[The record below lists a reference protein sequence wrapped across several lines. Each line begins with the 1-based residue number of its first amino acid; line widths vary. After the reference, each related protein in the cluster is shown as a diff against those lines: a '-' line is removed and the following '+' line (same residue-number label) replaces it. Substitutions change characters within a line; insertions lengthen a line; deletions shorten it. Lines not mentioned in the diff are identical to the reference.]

1 MTVEKKILNSK
12 RIASRMSQI
21 RPSGLRKLFDLEH
34 KIAKSSSLKI
44 LSFGLGNLNIP
55 TMPEII
61 NQLKIALDDPLS
73 HRYSPNAGLL
83 ELREALVAR
92 YKTKYHLDYSIDQIV
107 VTSGCLEALIDTF
120 FALINPGDEVL
131 IQDPTF
137 GYYASQ
143 ITLAGGVVRPIPL
156 NDKFELEAEAVNE
169 AITSKT
175 KALVLNFPCNPTGS
189 VMNRE
194 QIRAVVETAAD
205 KGVII
210 ISDEAYEAITFNGHK
225 HTCAAEIDYDNVII
239 ISSFSKTYCMTG
251 FRVGYVLAPPELLTP
266 ISLVHQYNT
275 ACANSPA
282 QIAARIALHS
292 PSSIRDV
299 MMETLIKRRTE
310 TIKAFTS
317 VKGIELNYNPLGA
330 FYIYPNVRGLGMNGT
345 EFSEFLLENC
355 QIVVVP
361 GKEFG
366 TATPD
371 HVRVSYGFLN
381 QEDIREAGTRIQ
393 SFFSKTH

>member
-1 MTVEKKILNSK
+1 MEEKIHNPK
-12 RIASRMSQI
+12 RAANRMSQI
-21 RPSGLRKLFDLEH
+21 RSSGLRKLFDLEH

-61 NQLKIALDDPLS
+61 NKLKIALDDPIS

-83 ELREALVAR
+83 DLREALVAR
-92 YKTKYHLDYSIDQIV
+92 YKSVYHLDYLTDQVI

-120 FALINPGDEVL
+120 IALIDPGDEVL

-143 ITLAGGVVRPIPL
+143 ITLVGGKIKPIPL
-156 NDKFELEAEAVNE
+156 NAKFELEVEAVKE

-189 VMNRE
+189 VMSRE
-194 QIRAVVETAAD
+194 QIRAVVEVAAD
-205 KGVII
+205 KGVIV

-225 HTCAAEIDYDNVII
+225 HTCAAEINYDNVII

-251 FRVGYVLAPPELLTP
+251 FRVGYVLAPPELLSP

-292 PSSIRDV
+292 PSSIRDA
-299 MMETLIKRRTE
+299 MMKELIERRKE

-317 VKGIELNYNPLGA
+317 VEGIELNYNPLGA
-330 FYIYPNVRGLGMNGT
+330 FYIYPNVRGLEMDGK
-345 EFSEFLLENC
+345 EFSELLLENC
-355 QIVVVP
+355 QVVVVP
-361 GKEFG
+361 GTEFG

-381 QEDIREAGTRIQ
+381 EEDIREAGTRIQ
-393 SFFSKTH
+393 SYFSKTH

>member
-1 MTVEKKILNSK
+1 MRIEKNSLNPK
-12 RIASRMSQI
+12 QPASRMSRI
-21 RPSGLRKLFDLEH
+21 RPSGLRKLFELEH
-34 KIAKSSSLKI
+34 KIAKSSSTKV

-61 NQLKIALDDPLS
+61 GQLKHALDDPVS
-73 HRYSPNAGLL
+73 HRYSPNSGLL
-83 ELREALVAR
+83 ELREAITER
-92 YKTKYHLDYSIDQIV
+92 YKNKYGLGYSPDQVV

-120 FALINPGDEVL
+120 FAFVNPGDEIL

-137 GYYASQ
+137 GYYAAQ
-143 ITLAGGVVRPIPL
+143 IKLAGGKVKPIPL
-156 NDKFELEAEAVNE
+156 NSSFELDADAVNE

-175 KALVLNFPCNPTGS
+175 KAMVLNFPCNPTGS
-189 VMNRE
+189 VMTRD
-194 QIRAVVETAAD
+194 QIKAVVEVAAD
-205 KGVII
+205 KGILI
-210 ISDEAYEAITFNGHK
+210 ISDEAYEELTYDGHQ
-225 HTCAAEIDYDNVII
+225 HTCAAEIDYDNVIL

-251 FRVGYVLAPPELLTP
+251 FRIGYVLASPEILSS

-282 QIAARIALHS
+282 QIAATIALHS
-292 PSSIRDV
+292 SPSIREQ
-299 MMETLIKRRTE
+299 MMNKLIKRRTE

-317 VKGIELNYNPLGA
+317 IEGIELNYNPLGA
-330 FYIYPNVRGLGMNGT
+330 FYIYPNVSGLGMDGT
-345 EFSEFLLENC
+345 EFSELLLEKC

-361 GKEFG
+361 GLEFG
-366 TATPD
+366 NATPD

-393 SFFSKTH
+393 SCFS